1 MKTVIRMFFKTL
13 RVVIGPLMLLWEW
26 ISRPQGMARPP
37 ALQQKVDLQCQSLA
51 LYEYKTCPF
60 CIKVRQEI
68 RRLSLNVE
76 RIDAQ
81 TDGKNRSDLL
91 GGGGQAKVPCLKITD
106 PAGNTQWLYESSAII
121 KYLRARFLSA

>member
-1 MKTVIRMFFKTL
+1 MKTIIRMFFKTL

-26 ISRPQGMARPP
+26 ISRPPGMARLP

-91 GGGGQAKVPCLKITD
+91 DGGGQAKVPCLKIID
-106 PAGNTQWLYESSAII
+106 PAGNTQWLYESGAII
-121 KYLRARFLSA
+121 EYLRARFVSV